1 MASSS
6 NQIKKLL
13 KKKTSCL
20 HYFKLQN
27 SVFRSSTQNSQF
39 RCVGNK
45 KIPYSRVKKR
55 KILHSK
61 IPPHPPNIRHD
72 VALSNNPSGTIHYAF
87 FYSHY
92 QTWHDKL
99 CIPL

>member
-20 HYFKLQN
+20 HYFKFQN
-27 SVFRSSTQNSQF
+27 SVFRSSTQISQF
-39 RCVGNK
+39 RYVGKK

-61 IPPHPPNIRHD
+61 IPPHPPTF
-72 VALSNNPSGTIHYAF
+72 VSKQESTINAGESF
-87 FYSHY
+87 FQVCVMQHIFV
-92 QTWHDKL
+92 L
-99 CIPL
+99 